1 MAEKILKS
9 RNFVNVGIW
18 ILLVFDISMKYNI
31 FMDVKDIFFIGGKE

>member
-31 FMDVKDIFFIGGKE
+31 FTDVFFYFDDSNG